1 MLRRACR
8 IRPLRSVPLSHSIIR
23 FSSSLS
29 PPLISIKNTT
39 FYKTAPTPQ
48 DKARGINPTVFKE
61 VDFTLPSEAL
71 EEDNYENQTWAV
83 VGRSDRTQFL
93 EILAGKYI
101 PDPPNGR
108 SYPYLLT
115 DEIAQRNPRARYP
128 DNAIRYLG
136 FSGEG
141 SAANG
146 GTRGAYLSARYESL
160 REETDWTVR
169 QFLRGQTS
177 LNPLP
182 EEQGGTIDDEELL
195 ARVIQDLRLTE
206 LLDMPVANLS
216 NGQMRRARVAK
227 ALLKKPEVL
236 LLDDPFM
243 GLDPE
248 SLARMSE
255 LLRRLA
261 RKAEPRLILAFRPQ
275 DPLPDWISHVVILGD
290 NQGLIF
296 AGRRTNALQLTN
308 VWAHFANSRRF
319 GVSQILANPPYEADV
334 LDGYNRIQRNTE
346 GSYVRSTQ
354 KAATTMTREYMHE
367 FLRGF
372 SPSSL
377 SETSAPAE
385 PHPLRGGEPLIEMEG
400 VRVQYGDKAV
410 LGNWSQSVDGELK
423 EGLHWTVR
431 RGQRWIILGA
441 NGSGKTT
448 LLSLITS
455 DHPQTYALPI
465 RLFGRSRLPEEG
477 KPGISIFELQR
488 RIGHSSPEVQAF
500 FPHRLTLR
508 EVIESG
514 FAETFLSRP
523 KMNYERDLD
532 VEAILEHFKPE
543 IGAALALPR
552 NLPGRKRG
560 TITQATGK
568 MFPLHDAYHFRKVF
582 SPPGCELEWADMAT
596 YGQLPPDIQRLALFL
611 RALVHRPDI
620 VILDEAFSGM
630 STGLRDKCIDFLE
643 NGLGPESRFGGL
655 SDEQALIMISHVRQ
669 EIPESVRYY
678 MRLPSEE
685 QEGTFRFGPLH
696 PQSSL
701 NNPKVWNMLWAPPD
715 VYVKRTNP
723 ADPAEVAEG
732 EAVREDYNRYD
743 WRSV

>member
-8 IRPLRSVPLSHSIIR
+8 IRPLRSVPLSQSIR

-29 PPLISIKNTT
+29 PPLISIKNAT
-39 FYKTAPTPQ
+39 FYKNAPTPQ
-48 DKARGINPTVFKE
+48 DKAQRTNAPIFRG
-61 VDFTLPSEAL
+61 VDFTLPTEPL
-71 EEDNYENQTWAV
+71 EEDNFEAQTWAI
-83 VGRSDRTQFL
+83 VGRSDKTQFL
-93 EILAGKYI
+93 EILGGKYI

-108 SYPYLLT
+108 SYPYLLS
-115 DEIAQRNPRARYP
+115 DEIARRNPRARFP
-128 DNAIRYLG
+128 QNAIRYLG

-141 SAANG
+141 SGANG

-182 EEQGGTIDDEELL
+182 EERGGTVDDEELL
-195 ARVIQDLRLTE
+195 ARVIDDLRLDE

-227 ALLKKPEVL
+227 ALLHKPEVL

-248 SLARMSE
+248 STTRMSE

-275 DPLPDWISHVVILGD
+275 DPLPDWISHLVILGD
-290 NQGLIF
+290 GHAAIY
-296 AGRRTNALQLTN
+296 AGRRTLAQQLTT
-308 VWAHFANSRRF
+308 VWSYFAQSRRF
-319 GVSQILANPPYEADV
+319 GTHLIHALPPYEKDV
-334 LDGYNRIQRNTE
+334 MDSYKKLNKNTE
-346 GSYVRSTQ
+346 GGYHRGLVKSSLSV
-354 KAATTMTREYMHE
+354 TREYMQE

-372 SPSSL
+372 APSSL
-377 SETSAPAE
+377 SEGSAP
-385 PHPLRGGEPLIEMEG
+385 PKLHPPRGGEPLIEMEG

-410 LGNWSQSVDGELK
+410 LGKWSQFVDGESK

-431 RGQRWIILGA
+431 RGQRWAILGA

-477 KPGISIFELQR
+477 KPGISIFEVQR
-488 RIGHSSPEVQAF
+488 RIGHSSPEVHAF
-500 FPHRLTLR
+500 FPRQLTLR
-508 EVIESG
+508 EAIESG

-523 KMNYERDLD
+523 KMNFERDLD

-543 IGAALALPR
+543 LGAALALPR
-552 NLPGRKRG
+552 NTPGRRKG
-560 TITQATGK
+560 VITATTGK
-568 MFPLHDAYHFRKVF
+568 MFPLHKTHHFRKEF
-582 SPPGCELEWADMAT
+582 HPPGVEMEWADTAT
-596 YGQLPPDIQRLALFL
+596 FGQLPVDIQRLVLFL
-611 RALVHRPDI
+611 RALIHRPDI
-620 VILDEAFSGM
+620 VILDEPFSGM
-630 STGLRDKCIDFLE
+630 SIGLRDKCIDFLE

-655 SDEQALIMISHVRQ
+655 SDEQALIMVSHLRE
-669 EIPESVRYY
+669 EIPDSMRYY
-678 MRLPSEE
+678 MRLPSGE
-685 QEGTFRFGPLH
+685 QEGTFRFGPLQS
-696 PQSSL
+696 QSSL
-701 NNPKVWNMLWAPPD
+701 RSPKVWNMLWAPPET
-715 VYVKRTNP
+715 YNKRSTP
-723 ADPAEVAEG
+723 ADPTEVPEG
-732 EAVREDYNRYD
+732 EAVREDYDRYD